1 MNGVAL
7 RYLCRRF
14 LTRFALVLLGA
25 ALLIVL
31 FDALNSID
39 TIEQRYG
46 YDVASVVRY
55 MICRLPEHANTIL
68 PLSVLVS
75 ALITLLGLAQA
86 NEILA
91 FKSAGLSFVRIVVL
105 LLPAAA
111 VVAVVHFVIG
121 DQLVPWGRA
130 MLALHEIERPG
141 GVPLENGRGVWLRD
155 TPYLVRVEAVHRE
168 GRFLTDVS
176 LMRRDAQGNLVER
189 IYAQGARYESGGW
202 RLIDVVVQTV
212 DPIAPRSERLA
223 ERFWATNLAP
233 SDFHNLSASPAQFT
247 AAELIALRDGQAIA
261 ARQPHVY
268 DTWLQRRIAIPAV
281 IVVMLLLAAPVA
293 QARMRGASIGG
304 RLVIGVALGFLYF
317 IVDGLA
323 LALGEGGAILPLVAA
338 WTPVLAFA
346 SIGGSVLMRVERV

>member
-14 LTRFALVLLGA
+14 LARFALVLIGA

-31 FDALNSID
+31 FDTLNSID

-46 YDVASVVRY
+46 YDFASVTRY
-55 MICRLPEHANTIL
+55 MICRLPDHANTIL
-68 PLSVLVS
+68 PLAVLVS

-91 FKSAGLSFVRIVVL
+91 FKGAGLSFVRIVVL

-111 VVAVVHFVIG
+111 VVAATHFVIG

-130 MLALHEIERPG
+130 MLAMHELERPG
-141 GVPLENGRGVWLRD
+141 AATPQAGRGVWLRD
-155 TPYLVRVEAVHRE
+155 PPYLVRVEAVHRE
-168 GRFLTDVS
+168 GRYLSDVS
-176 LMRRDAQGNLVER
+176 LMRRDADGNLLER
-189 IYAQGARYESGGW
+189 IFARGARYEIGGW
-202 RLIDVVVQTV
+202 RLVDVVVQTV

-223 ERFWATNLAP
+223 ERFWSTSLAP
-233 SDFHNLSASPAQFT
+233 GDFHNLAASPAQFT
-247 AAELIALRDGQAIA
+247 ASELIALRDGQAIG

-268 DTWLQRRIAIPAV
+268 DTWLQRRLAIPAV
-281 IVVMLLLAAPVA
+281 VVVMLLLAAPVA

-317 IVDGLA
+317 ITDGLA
-323 LALGEGGAILPLVAA
+323 LALGEGGAILPLAAA

>member
-14 LTRFALVLLGA
+14 LVRFALVLGGA

-31 FDALNSID
+31 FDALNSVD

-46 YDVASVVRY
+46 YDFTSVARY
-55 MICRLPEHANTIL
+55 MIGRLPEHADTIL
-68 PLSVLVS
+68 PLSVLVA

-111 VVAVVHFVIG
+111 VVAATHFLIG

-130 MLALHEIERPG
+130 MLAAHELERPG
-141 GVPLENGRGVWLRD
+141 AASPSGGRGLWLRD
-155 TPYLVRVEAVHRE
+155 PPWLVRVEEVHRE
-168 GRFLTDVS
+168 GHFLTGVS
-176 LMRRDAQGNLVER
+176 LMRRDAQGNLIER
-189 IYAQGARYESGGW
+189 VFARGARHETGGW
-202 RLIDVVVQTV
+202 RLIDVVVQTI
-212 DPIAPRSERLA
+212 DPAAPRSERLA
-223 ERFWATNLAP
+223 ERFWSSALSP
-233 SDFHNLSASPAQFT
+233 GDFHNLSANPAQFT
-247 AAELIALRDGQAIA
+247 ASQLIALRDGQAIG

-268 DTWLQRRIAIPAV
+268 DTWLQRRLAIPAV
-281 IVVMLLLAAPVA
+281 VVVMLLLAAPVA
-293 QARMRGASIGG
+293 QARMRGASVGG

-323 LALGEGGAILPLVAA
+323 VALGEGGAVLPLVAA

-346 SIGGSVLMRVERV
+346 SIGGSVLLRVERV

>member
-14 LTRFALVLLGA
+14 LSRFALVLSAA

-46 YDVASVVRY
+46 YDVASVLRY

-68 PLSVLVS
+68 PLAVLVS

-91 FKSAGLSFVRIVVL
+91 FKGAGLSFVRIVVL

-111 VVAVVHFVIG
+111 VVAGTHFIIG

-130 MLALHEIERPG
+130 TLAMHEIERPG
-141 GVPLENGRGVWLRD
+141 ASSLENGRGVWLRD
-155 TPYLVRVEAVHRE
+155 QPYLVRVEAVRRE

-189 IYAQGARYESGGW
+189 IFARGARYETGGW
-202 RLIDVVVQTV
+202 RLIDVVVQTI
-212 DPIAPRSERLA
+212 DPVAPRIEPLA
-223 ERFWATNLAP
+223 ERFWATKLAP
-233 SDFHNLSASPAQFT
+233 SDFYNLSASPAQFT
-247 AAELIALRDGQAIA
+247 AAELIALRDGDAIG

-268 DTWLQRRIAIPAV
+268 DTWLQRRLAIPAV
-281 IVVMLLLAAPVA
+281 VVVMLLLAAPVA

-304 RLVIGVALGFLYF
+304 RLVIGVTLGFLYF
-317 IVDGLA
+317 ILDGLA

>member
-1 MNGVAL
+1 MGVAL
-7 RYLCRRF
+7 RYLCGRF
-14 LTRFALVLLGA
+14 LSRFALVLSGA

-46 YDVASVVRY
+46 YDLASVARY

-68 PLSVLVS
+68 PLAVLVA

-91 FKSAGLSFVRIVVL
+91 FKGAGLSFVRIVVL

-111 VVAVVHFVIG
+111 VVAVTHLVIG

-130 MLALHEIERPG
+130 TLAAHELERPG
-141 GVPLENGRGVWLRD
+141 TATSEGGRGVWLRD

-168 GRFLTDVS
+168 GRFLADVS
-176 LMRRDAQGNLVER
+176 LMRRDAQGNLTER
-189 IYAQGARYESGGW
+189 IFARGARYETSGW
-202 RLIDVVVQTV
+202 RLIDVVVQTI
-212 DPIAPRSERLA
+212 DPVAPRSEQFA
-223 ERFWATNLAP
+223 ERFWSTALSP
-233 SDFHNLSASPAQFT
+233 GDFHNLTASPAQFT
-247 AAELIALRDGQAIA
+247 AAQLVALRDGQAIG

-268 DTWLQRRIAIPAV
+268 DTWLQRRLAIPAV
-281 IVVMLLLAAPVA
+281 VVVMLLLAAPVA

-304 RLVIGVALGFLYF
+304 RLVIGLAMGFLYF
-317 IVDGLA
+317 ITDGLA

>member
-1 MNGVAL
+1 MTGVAL

-14 LTRFALVLLGA
+14 LSRFALVLGGA

-46 YDVASVVRY
+46 YDVGSVARY

-68 PLSVLVS
+68 PLAVLVS

-91 FKSAGLSFVRIVVL
+91 FKGAGLSFVRIVVL

-111 VVAVVHFVIG
+111 VVAATHFVIG
-121 DQLVPWGRA
+121 DQLVPWGRGT
-130 MLALHEIERPG
+130 LAARELERPG
-141 GVPLENGRGVWLRD
+141 GTTLEGGRGLWLRD
-155 TPYLVRVEAVHRE
+155 GPYLVRVEAVHRE
-168 GRFLTDVS
+168 GRFLADVS
-176 LMRRDAQGNLVER
+176 LMRRDTQGNLVER
-189 IYAQGARYESGGW
+189 IFARGARYETGGW
-202 RLIDVVVQTV
+202 RLIDVVVQTI
-212 DPIAPRSERLA
+212 DPVAPRSEPLA
-223 ERFWATNLAP
+223 ERFWSTTLSP
-233 SDFHNLSASPAQFT
+233 GDFHNLTASPAQFT
-247 AAELIALRDGQAIA
+247 AAQLIALRDGQAIG
-261 ARQPHVY
+261 ARQSHVY
-268 DTWLQRRIAIPAV
+268 DTWLQRRLAIPAV
-281 IVVMLLLAAPVA
+281 VVVMLLLAAPVA

-317 IVDGLA
+317 ITDGLA

>member
-14 LTRFALVLLGA
+14 LARFALVLTGA
-25 ALLIVL
+25 SLLIVL
-31 FDALNSID
+31 FDSLNSID

-46 YDVASVVRY
+46 YDVTSVLRY

-68 PLSVLVS
+68 PLAVLVS
-75 ALITLLGLAQA
+75 ALITLLGLAHA

-111 VVAVVHFVIG
+111 VVAVVHFVLG
-121 DQLVPWGRA
+121 DQLVPWGRN
-130 MLALHEIERPG
+130 MLALHEVERPG
-141 GVPLENGRGVWLRD
+141 SPAPDSRGVWLRD
-155 TPYLVRVEAVHRE
+155 APYLVRVDAVHRE

-176 LMRRDAQGNLVER
+176 LLRRDADGNLIER
-189 IYAQGARYESGGW
+189 ISARGARHEPGGW
-202 RLIDVVVQTV
+202 RLLDVVVQTI
-212 DPIAPRSERLA
+212 DPVSPRSERLV
-223 ERFWATNLAP
+223 EHRWTTNLQP
-233 SDFHNLSASPAQFT
+233 GDFHNLTASPAQFT
-247 AAELIALRDGQAIA
+247 SSELIALRDGEAIG

-268 DTWLQRRIAIPAV
+268 DTWLQRRLAIPAV
-281 IVVMLLLAAPVA
+281 VVVMLLLAAPVA
-293 QARMRGASIGG
+293 QANMRGASIGS

-317 IVDGLA
+317 ITDGLA
-323 LALGEGGAILPLVAA
+323 VALGEGGAILPLVAA